1 MSIVA
6 DSLRSAT
13 YNPEA
18 EKAIAADREKANA
31 VRKQIQ
37 GLVDSYTKTFVDLS
51 SKSYT
56 PKWTLNAW
64 DSLIKETQ
72 SWLVKNA
79 DANEQVTRD
88 KFDEIKKRGDEI
100 PQVNL
105 YLYTSQ
111 SFEKVMKFVANDL
124 EQKKLLSKADR
135 KAYQDLYEQLKRFN
149 SSNTNPN
156 LVDTKIFFDKFQRDV
171 EAFSRQK
178 GIWDQ
183 QQSLLQ
189 AAFSNPAKFEA
200 DFGALERQA
209 EDAKTEEDKKFS
221 FQRFTKKVTGTATTV
236 IASLLYIVFC
246 LTMGM
251 LAANQAIGREPAYRI
266 LYFLYGAI
274 FAPLL
279 VFYYLYLWFNK
290 KSPKI
295 YTLLPLTQT
304 PAETTLGSFLMF
316 PFFYKEDKPA
326 RDLLVEF
333 LTQSAEAVGKP
344 FDPKS
349 LGSIGKQ
356 VEKVA
361 ENMKNLAAETKEGV
375 EEAAKAAAEALPK
388 LNQLRVNA

>member
-1 MSIVA
+1 MSLT
-6 DSLRSAT
+6 DTLRSAT

-18 EKAIAADREKANA
+18 EKAIAADREKAKA

-37 GLVDSYTKTFVDLS
+37 TLIDSYTKTFMDVS

-64 DSLIKETQ
+64 DTLIKESQ
-72 SWLVKNA
+72 NWLLRNA
-79 DANEQVTRD
+79 DANEQVTQA
-88 KFDEIKKRGDEI
+88 KFEEIKKRGEDI
-100 PQVNL
+100 TQINT

-111 SFEKVMKFVANDL
+111 SFEKVMRFISNDL
-124 EQKKLLSKADR
+124 EQKKSLPPADR
-135 KAYQDLYEQLKRFN
+135 KAYQEFYNQLKGFN
-149 SSNTNPN
+149 SSNTNPK

-178 GIWDQ
+178 GIWDRQ
-183 QQSLLQ
+183 QTLLQ
-189 AAFSNPAKFEA
+189 TAFSNPAKFEA
-200 DFGALERQA
+200 DFGAIEQQA
-209 EDAKTEEDKKFS
+209 QAAKTQEEQKFS

-236 IASLLYIVFC
+236 IGSLLYVVFC

-251 LAANQAIGREPAYRI
+251 LAANQAIGREPAYRV

-274 FAPLL
+274 FAPIL
-279 VFYYLYLWFNK
+279 VFYYLYLWYTN

-304 PAETTLGSFLMF
+304 PADTTIGTFLLF
-316 PFFYKEDKPA
+316 PFFYREDKPA
-326 RDLLVEF
+326 RDLMVEF

-344 FDPKS
+344 FDPKT

-356 VEKVA
+356 VETVA
-361 ENMKNLAAETKEGV
+361 ENMKNLVAETKEGA
-375 EEAAKAAAEALPK
+375 ETAAKAAAEALPK
-388 LNQLRVNA
+388 LTQLRVNA